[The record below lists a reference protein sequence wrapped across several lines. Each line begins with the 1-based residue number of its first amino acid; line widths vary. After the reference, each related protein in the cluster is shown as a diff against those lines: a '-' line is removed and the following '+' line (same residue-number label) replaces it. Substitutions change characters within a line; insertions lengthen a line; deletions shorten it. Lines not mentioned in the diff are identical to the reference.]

1 MLKKLMILPIA
12 AGFLAVNAGA
22 EEVVIPKNSDGCFE
36 ISTAEQL
43 LGFAQH
49 INNNIDQHDDDHDH
63 KNDCALLMNDI
74 KFNGDTQVVKDDLT
88 GVKSGSF
95 KSWEPLREFAGT
107 FDGQGHTIYGLYY
120 VAPETSEDG
129 KKGRRDAGFFAHLSG
144 HAKVVNVRV
153 EDSYFAAD
161 ERAGGIAADVKS
173 GSEVYIDNVSFK
185 GVVSSYKTDCTTGL
199 FGSGFTRVNGYIGGL
214 IGTVSQGAK
223 IINLSNSF
231 NEGTVTTGKCGV
243 WDDNNPKMGGL
254 IGVIQDLADVN
265 ESGVKISNCYNA
277 GTVTTSTYSGL
288 SIKSAD
294 GPSIIGKLEGD
305 KSTTADKISAENVGC
320 TKAQSTYCEMAS
332 NASALNDAYEEYIDA
347 QIQETLNNPPEGTP
361 KAKGV
366 TIASFSGKRIA
377 TIHEN
382 DDEVII
388 PQDIV
393 VDEVVYARS
402 FTTNR
407 STITLPFSI
416 SAANV
421 VDANDQ
427 PVTFGKLNAM
437 EVTDENKWEIS
448 KTDLAVGAVEA
459 HTPYLVQTSV
469 AGPLTFKGSVTLK
482 ATTDGA
488 AKTSVVPYDASEWQ
502 FNGVYTTKV
511 WENDL
516 ADCEECGRAYVFKD
530 GAFKKVGSKVR
541 ASVYRAYLLAPKQFK
556 IVVGAKAAAGVA
568 LASNVSL
575 VAENPDEISIRDLGT
590 DENEYQ
596 KFEVNFNV
604 VDVVE
609 SIEAGDE
616 EIQSIAKP
624 MITPEAVKANRWY
637 DLKGRRMN
645 SKPAAHGTYFNNKTP
660 VIVK

>member
-74 KFNGDTQVVKDDLT
+74 KFNGTTKVVKDDLT
-88 GVKSGSF
+88 GVNSGSF

-107 FDGQGHTIYGLYY
+107 FDGQGHTISGLYY
-120 VAPETSEDG
+120 VAPETTEDG

-185 GVVSSYKTDCTTGL
+185 GVVSSYKTDCGL
-199 FGSGFTRVNGYIGGL
+199 LSFDRVNGYLGGL
-214 IGTVSQGAK
+214 IGTVSKGAK

-243 WDDNNPKMGGL
+243 WDNNNPKMGGL

-277 GTVTTSTYSGL
+277 GTVTTGTYSGL

-305 KSTTADKISAENVGC
+305 QSTTADKISAENVGC
-320 TKAQSTYCEMAS
+320 AKNQATYCSTTNSDPSKLAE
-332 NASALNDAYEEYIDA
+332 AYEKNIDD
-347 QIQETLNNPPEGTP
+347 QIQEALQNPPEGTP
-361 KAKGV
+361 AAEG
-366 TIASFSGKRIA
+366 ISIEMGSGSKRVA
-377 TIHEN
+377 YLKLTDSDN
-382 DDEVII
+382 QVII
-388 PQDIV
+388 PQDIL
-393 VDEVVYARS
+393 VDSIVLDRS
-402 FTTNR
+402 FSTNR

-416 SAANV
+416 S
-421 VDANDQ
+421 VDKVKDSQGQ
-427 PVTFGKLNAM
+427 PVDFYTLDAM
-437 EVTDENKWEIS
+437 TVTDENKWEVEATKLS
-448 KTDLAVGAVEA
+448 AGAVNA
-459 HTPYLVQTSV
+459 HTPYLVQAKN
-469 AGPLTFKGSVTLK
+469 AGPITFDGSVTLK
-482 ATTDGA
+482 AANGEA
-488 AKTSVVPYDASEWQ
+488 RSSSISYDRDWS
-502 FNGVYTTKV
+502 FKGVYTKKTWV
-511 WENDL
+511 DDERAQEGCD
-516 ADCEECGRAYVFKD
+516 ECGRSYVFSSNK
-530 GAFKKVGSKVR
+530 FVKVGKNGT
-541 ASVYRAYLLAPKQFK
+541 ALPYRAYLLAPVPFK
-556 IVVGAKAAAGVA
+556 PALMAKAAVA
-568 LASNVSL
+568 T
-575 VAENPDEISIRDLGT
+575 ENPSEITVRVLGT
-590 DENEYQ
+590 DVGKYPV
-596 KFEVNFNV
+596 F
-604 VDVVE
+604 DVVFQKAE
-609 SIEAGDE
+609 VISSIEGTDDE
-616 EIQSIAKP
+616 LTNIKSPVMLPAKGSSSKWSD
-624 MITPEAVKANRWY
+624 V
-637 DLKGRRMN
+637 KGR
-645 SKPAAHGTYFNNKTP
+645 SKNHKPTAKGVYINNNVP

>member
-1 MLKKLMILPIA
+1 MILPIA

-74 KFNGDTQVVKDDLT
+74 KFSGDTKVVKDDLT
-88 GVKSGSF
+88 GVNSVPF

-107 FDGQGHTIYGLYY
+107 FDGQGHTISGLYY
-120 VAPETSEDG
+120 VAPETTEDG

-185 GVVSSYKTDCTTGL
+185 GVVSSYKTDCTTGFL
-199 FGSGFTRVNGYIGGL
+199 GSGFTRVNGYIGGL

-320 TKAQSTYCEMAS
+320 AKNQATYCSTTNSDPSKLAE
-332 NASALNDAYEEYIDA
+332 AYEKNIDD
-347 QIQETLNNPPEGTP
+347 QIQEALQNPPEGTP
-361 KAKGV
+361 AAEG
-366 TIASFSGKRIA
+366 ISIEMGSGSKRVA
-377 TIHEN
+377 YLKLTDSDN
-382 DDEVII
+382 QVII
-388 PQDIV
+388 PQDIL
-393 VDEVVYARS
+393 VDSIVLDRS
-402 FTTNR
+402 FSTNR

-416 SAANV
+416 S
-421 VDANDQ
+421 VDKVKDSQGQ
-427 PVTFGKLNAM
+427 PVDFYTLDAM
-437 EVTDENKWEIS
+437 TVTDENKWEVEATKLS
-448 KTDLAVGAVEA
+448 VGAINA
-459 HTPYLVQTSV
+459 HTPYLVQ
-469 AGPLTFKGSVTLK
+469 AKNEGPITFDGSVTLK
-482 ATTDGA
+482 AANGEARFSSISYA
-488 AKTSVVPYDASEWQ
+488 AGDWSFK
-502 FNGVYTTKV
+502 GVYTKKTWV
-511 WENDL
+511 DDER
-516 ADCEECGRAYVFKD
+516 AQEGCEECGRSYIFSNNK
-530 GAFKKVGSKVR
+530 FMKVGKSGGVLP
-541 ASVYRAYLLAPKQFK
+541 YRAYLMAPVPFRPAL
-556 IVVGAKAAAGVA
+556 AKAAAGATV
-568 LASNVSL
+568 
-575 VAENPDEISIRDLGT
+575 ENPSEIAIRVLGT
-590 DENEYQ
+590 DENKYSTY
-596 KFEVNFNV
+596 
-604 VDVVE
+604 DVVFQKAEPIEIIE
-609 SIEAGDE
+609 SIDDPEGE
-616 EIQSIAKP
+616 SQSLRQPVMMPAKRSSNKW
-624 MITPEAVKANRWY
+624 ADV
-637 DLKGRRMN
+637 KGRSMN
-645 SKPAAHGTYFNNKTP
+645 RKPTAKGVYINNEIP